1 MTEFE
6 YDFIHDL
13 VNKLTT
19 ISGKTKKLKK
29 VLTSEELEILLQIEE
44 ANKEAQKLV
53 QDYGNSLDK

>member
-1 MTEFE
+1 MTELE

-29 VLTSEELEILLQIEE
+29 VLTNDELEILLQIEE

-53 QDYGNSLDK
+53 QDYGNSLDE